1 MPKSDMAVSL
11 ARIAELIAARSVHS
25 ISLILALVP
34 VPFMLYFM
42 IALDLGT
49 DWQSLFSAL
58 SLTAVLC
65 ILIYVSARCV
75 AWLLYAIVVPGVMW
89 LLYIA
94 VHGLA
99 WLLRTIVVPAMVWL
113 VSVAL
118 PLAAGL
124 LYTAGRSLARR
135 LRTMSFRSVRA
146 FR

>member
-1 MPKSDMAVSL
+1 MPKSDVTVSTP
-11 ARIAELIAARSVHS
+11 RIAELIAVKSIHS
-25 ISLILALVP
+25 ISLVLALVP
-34 VPFMLYFM
+34 VPFMLYYM
-42 IALDLGT
+42 IALDLDM

-58 SLTAVLC
+58 SLTAALC

-99 WLLRTIVVPAMVWL
+99 WLLRTIIVPGMVWL
-113 VSVAL
+113 VAVAL
-118 PLAAGL
+118 PLAASL

-135 LRTMSFRSVRA
+135 LRNMNFRSVRA